1 MARNRKVNRENV
13 KKEKRLDLR
22 NSFDIVDPTPRDAV
36 IEIIKGGRLNGY
48 SDKKRTAI

>member
-22 NSFDIVDPTPRDAV
+22 NSFDIVDPTPMLAV
-36 IEIIKGGRLNGY
+36 KRINNGGGLDGY
-48 SDKKRTAI
+48 SGQKRATS